1 MAYRTLQRQLVAL
14 LVILNSQSQLISCQI
29 QRKMPTSTPT
39 ETGSQSATEKSGINL
54 SDSFFIH
61 RLRQGNSSA
70 LNDFNSLRQTLVIPE
85 DHQKHITD
93 FWQQQNP
100 LNRFRLWN
108 TMQNM
113 FIHGYPNS
121 HALNRMGLPIGNV
134 AEGQQMI
141 PAQQFLNILQQARG
155 RNQQS
160 GVNELMPEMNASTA
174 SKGQDVFLKAINT
187 KPITSETMVT
197 APFRS
202 QINPNVQLPAT
213 QSQLG
218 QLGLDQIRNV
228 LRTRVNKNAL
238 DDTMSLIEQVLKN
251 TAASQSG
258 TNIGHN
264 TFRNNAK
271 TINANNNAGMINA
284 NNNAGM
290 MQTSMDG
297 ASNGYILQYVGD
309 IFSPDFVN
317 SYDMSPRPSGFTE
330 TEIGSM
336 QNSPEPIA
344 NGVQNT
350 IQFVGNIFGNNGLQ
364 SISDVPAIRGT
375 GNEMMKSTALDQ
387 SVAAHYD
394 SANMIGNNMRTN
406 VDSNMFKSPDAVSND
421 VFLQY
426 VGDLTGADLIGTG
439 NEIVSLTGELNPRV
453 TKLFSDSLSVGM
465 RGNIITSNINAV
477 SPEVAEVGLV
487 KQTPEN
493 IRNEDV
499 TQLANR
505 DWYLQKV
512 GNLLADQLTPID
524 GSLIAFNETNTKRF
538 MQNTSMIQRPMVP
551 VQFSRQTW
559 PFGRR
564 SFTQQMVAN
573 NLIGNRALF
582 QHRSNMNLAQILNR
596 QQQRFRVSPRWSPI
610 IMNSVSGESKNLN
623 LAQLTN
629 QDRNSEEDTK
639 APSVDRSGEPDIATI
654 VKLLRSLTNK
664 IDGGSAKTNQPNVTG
679 NRHSHVTHSTQSS
692 SNFMPV
698 KDGDFNTNKVNFPG
712 VMGGQ
717 TRGMGND
724 GVNQFGR
731 FQNNGQLVNSA
742 QTHSNPVRISSL
754 INGLADN
761 TRDMGSSST
770 NLLPRIGN
778 TGQFSRNWNRNIFHE
793 RANSNFQ
800 NMQMMPI
807 ISSAK
812 AFQAMLR
819 TNANND
825 FSGAQTE
832 AIEQTVGRDNVVQ
845 ERHRNSV
852 MHNNT
857 ATSSSRSGRLQ
868 FNGENKTLTDQSD
881 EKKPPRP
888 KTGIETGFILVNR
901 LFVTDNIKDSI
912 DTAKNN
918 GLKGSEIKTVIRRN
932 EIDPR
937 TGETVNIIFGVRPS
951 ENTNKHTERRQA
963 VNSTC

>member
-1 MAYRTLQRQLVAL
+1 MANKALQRQIVFL
-14 LVILNSQSQLISCQI
+14 LVILNSQTLLISCQI
-29 QRKMPTSTPT
+29 QRKMPNSSPT
-39 ETGSQSATEKSGINL
+39 ETGSPSATEKSGINL
-54 SDSFFIH
+54 SDSFFIQ

-85 DHQKHITD
+85 DHQKHFTN
-93 FWQQQNP
+93 FLLQQNP

-121 HALNRMGLPIGNV
+121 HALNRMGLPIGNL

-160 GVNELMPEMNASTA
+160 GVNELMPGMNASTT
-174 SKGQDVFLKAINT
+174 SKGQDVFLNAINT
-187 KPITSETMVT
+187 KPVTSEAMVT

-202 QINPNVQLPAT
+202 QINPDVQLPAT

-251 TAASQSG
+251 RAASQSG
-258 TNIGHN
+258 TNNVHKNI
-264 TFRNNAK
+264 RNN
-271 TINANNNAGMINA
+271 GEMINA
-284 NNNAGM
+284 NNNAVIINDVNNARM
-290 MQTSMDG
+290 MQASMP
-297 ASNGYILQYVGD
+297 NGYILQYVGD
-309 IFSPDFVN
+309 IFSPEFVN
-317 SYDMSPRPSGFTE
+317 SFDMSPRPSGFTE

-336 QNSPEPIA
+336 QNSPEPVA

-350 IQFVGNIFGNNGLQ
+350 IQFVGNIFGNNGLR
-364 SISDVPAIRGT
+364 SIPDLTAIRGT
-375 GNEMMKSTALDQ
+375 GNEMMKNTAFDR
-387 SVAAHYD
+387 SVAATD
-394 SANMIGNNMRTN
+394 MFRNNIRTGVDLNML
-406 VDSNMFKSPDAVSND
+406 KSPDVVTND

-426 VGDLTGADLIGTG
+426 VGDLTGADFIGTG

-453 TKLFSDSLSVGM
+453 TKLFSDSPSVGM
-465 RGNIITSNINAV
+465 RDNIITTMNGA
-477 SPEVAEVGLV
+477 SPEVTEVGLDR
-487 KQTPEN
+487 QTPEN
-493 IRNEDV
+493 IRNEGL
-499 TQLANR
+499 TQPANR

-524 GSLIAFNETNTKRF
+524 GALIAFNETNTNRF

-564 SFTQQMVAN
+564 SFTQQMDAN
-573 NLIGNRALF
+573 NLVGNRAQF
-582 QHRSNMNLAQILNR
+582 QHRNNMNLAQILNR
-596 QQQRFRVSPRWSPI
+596 QQQRFRIAQMWSPI
-610 IMNSVSGESKNLN
+610 VMDSVSGESKNLN

-629 QDRNSEEDTK
+629 QDRNSLDKE
-639 APSVDRSGEPDIATI
+639 APSEGRNGEPDIATI

-664 IDGGSAKTNQPNVTG
+664 SDGGSTKTNQPNATG
-679 NRHSHVTHSTQSS
+679 NRHGLKTHSTVSS

-698 KDGDFNTNKVNFPG
+698 KDDKFNTNQVNFLG
-712 VMGGQ
+712 VMSGQ

-724 GVNQFGR
+724 GVNQLNE
-731 FQNNGQLVNSA
+731 FQNNNDQFVNSA
-742 QTHSNPVRISSL
+742 KTQSIPIRTSLLVNGLTDNARDMESSSRDLLSRIS
-754 INGLADN
+754 
-761 TRDMGSSST
+761 
-770 NLLPRIGN
+770 N
-778 TGQFSRNWNRNIFHE
+778 TGQFSRNLNRNIFNE

-800 NMQMMPI
+800 NMPMMPI
-807 ISSAK
+807 INSAK

-819 TNANND
+819 TNANKQ

-832 AIEQTVGRDNVVQ
+832 AIDQ
-845 ERHRNSV
+845 ERHRDSV
-852 MHNNT
+852 MRNNT
-857 ATSSSRSGRLQ
+857 AALSPVSEHLQ
-868 FNGENKTLTDQSD
+868 FNGKNKTLTDQSD
-881 EKKPPRP
+881 GTKTQPP

-901 LFVTDNIKDSI
+901 LFVTDNMKDSI
-912 DTAKNN
+912 NTAKDN

-937 TGETVNIIFGVRPS
+937 TGETVNIMFGVRPS
-951 ENTNKHTERRQA
+951 ENANKHSERKQA